1 MTKTQTQDRKIGGR
15 KITLV
20 KPKKSWFSP
29 ENKRYCK
36 LVYLEPLSK
45 TDRVIFEPL
54 SESREYLLKNK
65 DIEQELPDILI
76 DECASSAKM
85 VAGLNRIGH
94 RVIFLGKKKPDWYLI
109 NYIRSHNVV
118 LVTMDR
124 ELDSRLTHDES
135 ILILS
140 DVTIKDN
147 LYLIQSK
154 MNDYVWSDPLKAIR
168 AGPQS
173 TREMMAV

>member
-1 MTKTQTQDRKIGGR
+1 MKQKTSLKKSKI
-15 KITLV
+15 IQV
-20 KPKKSWFSP
+20 KPKKSWFYSK
-29 ENKRYCK
+29 NRGYCK
-36 LVYLEPLSK
+36 SLYLRLLSK
-45 TDRVIFEPL
+45 TDKVIFEPM

-85 VAGLNRIGH
+85 VVGLNKIGH
-94 RVIFLGKKKPDWYLI
+94 RVIFLGKKKPDWYLE
-109 NYIRSHNVV
+109 NYIHSHNVV

>member
-1 MTKTQTQDRKIGGR
+1 MEQQTTQDRKIGGR

-20 KPKKSWFSP
+20 KPKKLWFCP

-36 LVYLEPLSK
+36 SLYLKLLTK
-45 TDRVIFEPL
+45 TDKVIFEPM

-65 DIEQELPDILI
+65 DIEKELPDILI

-85 VAGLNRIGH
+85 VSGLNRIGH
-94 RVIFLGKKKPDWYLI
+94 RVIFLGKKKPDWYLE
-109 NYIRSHNVV
+109 NYIHSHNVV

-140 DVTIKDN
+140 DVPVKDN

-154 MNDYVWSDPLKAIR
+154 MNGHVWSDPLKTIDAKS
-168 AGPQS
+168 QS
-173 TREMMAV
+173 IREMMLI